1 MLPRQRTLQR
11 VAFGFRAGD
20 RPLFIQRGD
29 DATAASRTEQQVA
42 SPLRLSETPVQ
53 YRNAPPLLGEH
64 TEQVLTCHLGL
75 SAEQIAAL
83 REAGVL

>member
-1 MLPRQRTLQR
+1 M
-11 VAFGFRAGD
+11 
-20 RPLFIQRGD
+20 
-29 DATAASRTEQQVA
+29 A
-42 SPLRLSETPVQ
+42 SPLRLSANPVQ